1 MERDIETTV
10 LFADV
15 SGSTKLYE
23 TAGDKVALAAIGQC
37 IDIFREKT
45 LDEGGR
51 VIKTI
56 GDEVMADFPTANAAA
71 NAAIEMQIAV
81 DDLMPVGNT
90 KLGIRIGFQFG
101 PVLER
106 DGDLFGD
113 TVNLAARL
121 SGLAVKGQVMTS
133 RETVD
138 RLNNILRTQ
147 CRPLHALQVK
157 GKAEEIALC
166 ELVWRMSDEA
176 TTLVASRQAPQAAA
190 VVLRLRYQDQ
200 EFTLGA
206 ERPVASLGRDKD
218 SDLALTEPMA
228 SRTHGKIERRAGKYF
243 LVDHSANGT
252 YVTVEG
258 DHEVVLRREEFMLR
272 GHGWIT
278 FGQSRETA
286 GGAVEF
292 FCE

>member
-1 MERDIETTV
+1 MERDIETAV

-71 NAAIEMQIAV
+71 SAAIEMQIAV
-81 DDLMPVGNT
+81 DELMPIGNT

-138 RLNNILRTQ
+138 RLNNIMRTQ
-147 CRPLHALQVK
+147 CRPLHTLQVK
-157 GKAEEIALC
+157 GKAEEVALC
-166 ELVWRMSDEA
+166 ELMWRVSDEA
-176 TTLVASRQAPQAAA
+176 TTLLDHAWRRASGRIAWPRQGF
-190 VVLRLRYQDQ
+190 RSG
-200 EFTLGA
+200 TG
-206 ERPVASLGRDKD
+206 
-218 SDLALTEPMA
+218 
-228 SRTHGKIERRAGKYF
+228 RTHGLPNSRQDRTSRRQVFSG
-243 LVDHSANGT
+243 
-252 YVTVEG
+252 
-258 DHEVVLRREEFMLR
+258 RP
-272 GHGWIT
+272 
-278 FGQSRETA
+278 
-286 GGAVEF
+286 
-292 FCE
+292 